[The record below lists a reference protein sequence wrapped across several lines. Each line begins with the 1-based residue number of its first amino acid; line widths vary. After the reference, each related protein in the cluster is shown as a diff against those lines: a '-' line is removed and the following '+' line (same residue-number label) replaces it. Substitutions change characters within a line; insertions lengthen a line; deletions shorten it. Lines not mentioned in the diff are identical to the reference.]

1 MSTKLHIHQL
11 LENIKSGVPK
21 ELDLVID
28 GGAFNGFYTLGALMY
43 LKEMEKKICVK
54 LLGSL
59 VVVSEVYWVR
69 FT

>member
-21 ELDLVID
+21 ELDIVID

-43 LKEMEKKICVK
+43 LKEMEKKRYVM
-54 LLGSL
+54 
-59 VVVSEVYWVR
+59 W
-69 FT
+69 